1 MEIFLKRLINTAE
14 TLEDLAAIFEV
25 LLFKGPFLEV
35 LDERTICL
43 AAEENQEVPIS
54 EIQVS
59 IRPDLHLMPHVYLTD
74 EVSGIQAAL
83 AIEYWRVV
91 SGASTL
97 SQLQTNNLKAWYLKG
112 GKNDLMRV
120 WIKVHPSFP

>member
-1 MEIFLKRLINTAE
+1 MEIFLKRLLNTAE
-14 TLEDLAAIFEV
+14 SLEDLAGIFEV

-43 AAEENQEVPIS
+43 AAEENQGFLIS
-54 EIQVS
+54 DIQVS
-59 IRPDLHLMPHVYLTD
+59 IRPDLHLMPHVCLAD

-83 AIEYWRVV
+83 AIEHWRVM

-97 SQLQTNNLKAWYLKG
+97 SQLQINNLKAWYLKG
-112 GKNDLMRV
+112 GNNDLMRV
-120 WIKVHPSFP
+120 WTKVHPSFP